1 MRLWLSKNS
10 EVPIREQLA
19 TQIMLGIVSGDF
31 KPGQKLPST
40 RELARRLDIHANT
53 VSAAYSDLD
62 QRGWVEFRKGSGIY
76 VRVFDSGTRLDSEL
90 ELDQMISVFLRV
102 AREKGY
108 SLRDIHSR
116 VRYWM
121 DFQPPDHFLVID
133 PVDEMREILLA
144 EIEDAVG
151 FPVEGARPADCSNVA
166 LLTGAAP
173 VAFYGQAETVRAALP
188 PDTNCL
194 LIHSRSVPESLQG
207 EHRPPIDSL
216 ITVVSCWE
224 DFLKW
229 ARAVLVAAGVDSDA
243 LSLRNTKDED
253 WQKGL
258 SSSGIVITESLTA
271 RRLPKGCKA
280 RVFRIIADAS
290 IEELRRLKEYLT
302 KPAS

>member
-1 MRLWLSKNS
+1 MRLWLSKKS
-10 EVPIREQLA
+10 EVPIREQLS

-31 KPGQKLPST
+31 RPGQKLPST

-53 VSAAYSDLD
+53 VSAAYSDLE

-76 VRVFDSGTRLDSEL
+76 VRVFDDGARLDAEL

-108 SLRDIHSR
+108 SLREIHSR

-121 DFQPPDHFLVID
+121 EFQPPDHLLVIE

-151 FPVEGARPADCSNVA
+151 FPVEGARPEECSNVA

-188 PDTNCL
+188 ADTSCL

-207 EHRPPIDSL
+207 EHRPPVDAL
-216 ITVVSCWE
+216 VTVVSHWN

-229 ARAVLVAAGVDSDA
+229 ARAILVAAGVESDA
-243 LSLRNTKDED
+243 LSLRSTKDEG

-258 SSSGIVITESLTA
+258 GSSAVVITESLTA
-271 RRLPKGCKA
+271 RLLPKGCNA
-280 RVFRIIADAS
+280 RVFRIVADSS
-290 IEELRRLKEYLT
+290 IEELRRLKEFLT
-302 KPAS
+302 KPA